1 MARLPTHRMIPV
13 IVMAVCLGCDE
24 LPTLPTEPSE
34 LVQGIV
40 VYEHAN
46 FQGRSA
52 HITRNMNDLGSWE
65 GPCEHTSDSGNGGT
79 DTYFDWDDC
88 ISSVRVAPGWEATL
102 FRDEDYEDD
111 SIVVTKDIADLKL
124 AGHDCRE
131 GGLNDCVTSI
141 QVRQR

>member
-1 MARLPTHRMIPV
+1 MARLSTHRMIPV
-13 IVMAVCLGCDE
+13 IAMAACLACDE

-52 HITRNMNDLGSWE
+52 HITRNMNDLGSWD

-79 DTYFDWDDC
+79 DTVFDWNDC

-102 FRDEDYEDD
+102 
-111 SIVVTKDIADLKL
+111 
-124 AGHDCRE
+124 
-131 GGLNDCVTSI
+131 
-141 QVRQR
+141 

>member
-1 MARLPTHRMIPV
+1 MRRMIPV
-13 IVMAVCLGCDE
+13 IAMAVCVACDE
-24 LPTLPTEPSE
+24 LPSLPTEPSE

-52 HITRNMNDLGSWE
+52 HITRNMNDLASWD
-65 GPCEHTSDSGNGGT
+65 GPCEHTSSDADGVSTT
-79 DTYFDWDDC
+79 DFDWNDC
-88 ISSVRVAPGWEATL
+88 ISSVRVAPGWEASL

-111 SIVVTKDIADLKL
+111 SIVVTCDIADLEL
-124 AGHDCRE
+124 VGHDCRE

-141 QVRQR
+141 QVRQQ